1 MESALLIIHAILA
14 IILIIVVL
22 IQRAEGGALG
32 IGGGSDGMSPRGSAD
47 VLTRTTAIIAV
58 FFVISS
64 ISLTILSMR
73 SSDRSLDFND
83 TDTIS
88 SSPFKVRKII
98 VRWAQGQAK
107 DTYR

>member
-88 SSPFKVRKII
+88 SDQITNDVLPELP
-98 VRWAQGQAK
+98 QL
-107 DTYR
+107 D